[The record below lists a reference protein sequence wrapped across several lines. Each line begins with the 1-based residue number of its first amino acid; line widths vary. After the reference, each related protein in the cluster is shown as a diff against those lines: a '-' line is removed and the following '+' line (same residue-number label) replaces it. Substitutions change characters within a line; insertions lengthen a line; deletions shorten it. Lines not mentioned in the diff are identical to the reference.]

1 MTSTELD
8 HIPDDGVIPMVCMYI
23 LCVGMQSKIP
33 ALDQPTVLY
42 IFYSTVSAQQ
52 KTLPK
57 TTPFLPR
64 RIYCIYRTTSQC
76 LSSYG
81 CTITVLYIW
90 QFGFNVGRLCICENY
105 PLQCYSL
112 NCCIIKQNLIGHND
126 HQVVLFYSLTGINQ
140 PCYIFYF
147 VHMLFRCVCAK
158 SVHLSWKLYCS
169 IGQWFSLHLCIY
181 VAFEIHLGTYV
192 CWYVY

>member
-1 MTSTELD
+1 MISTGLD
-8 HIPDDGVIPMVCMYI
+8 HIPDDGAIPMVCMYI
-23 LCVGMQSKIP
+23 LCVGMQCKIP

-42 IFYSTVSAQQ
+42 TLYSTVSSQQ

-90 QFGFNVGRLCICENY
+90 QFGFHVGPLCVSENQPLQYRHLNCDMSMKILMATMIIRLC
-105 PLQCYSL
+105 YSIL
-112 NCCIIKQNLIGHND
+112 CQVSANLATCCTLCTCAW
-126 HQVVLFYSLTGINQ
+126 LFCCG
-140 PCYIFYF
+140 
-147 VHMLFRCVCAK
+147 CA
-158 SVHLSWKLYCS
+158 
-169 IGQWFSLHLCIY
+169 
-181 VAFEIHLGTYV
+181 
-192 CWYVY
+192 